1 MHSFFINRLAE
12 KIILQ
17 LYTIYIERGMFMAF
31 TSLTSIEETD
41 HFIKNNNLAFIYIT
55 MPNCS
60 VCHGLQPQ
68 MEEIFAK
75 YPEIQTRTIDAS
87 EVTEIAGKF
96 NVFTAPVLLLFV
108 EGKEYIRE
116 ARIVHT
122 EAFEEKVSR
131 IYENMVG

>member
-1 MHSFFINRLAE
+1 
-12 KIILQ
+12 
-17 LYTIYIERGMFMAF
+17 MAF

-41 HFIKNNNLAFIYIT
+41 LFIEKNDLAFLYIT

-60 VCHGLQPQ
+60 VCQGLQPQ
-68 MEEIFAK
+68 MEEMFTK
-75 YPEIQTRTIDAS
+75 YPKIATRTIDAS
-87 EVTEIAGKF
+87 EVKEIAGKF
-96 NVFTAPVLLLFV
+96 NIFTAPVLLLFV